1 MEVKM
6 TPVAL
11 SDIPGF
17 TKDKSH
23 DTWAKEA
30 IEEFVKSG
38 NDAVLLDIPEFG
50 VKTQTVVNCL
60 RMYAN
65 TNGVKV
71 RNSTRK
77 KPRGGKDTYLDTY
90 LIRKEALDAQR

>member
-11 SDIPGF
+11 SEVPGF

-23 DTWAKEA
+23 DAWAKKA
-30 IEEFVKSG
+30 IDEFLESG
-38 NDAVLLDIPEFG
+38 SDAVLLEIPEFG

-65 TNGVKV
+65 TKGVKV
-71 RNSTRK
+71 RNATRK
-77 KPRGGKDTYLDTY
+77 KPKFCQDTY

>member
-6 TPVAL
+6 TPVSL
-11 SDIPGF
+11 DEIPGM
-17 TKDKSH
+17 TKDKAH
-23 DTWAKEA
+23 DTWAKKA
-30 IEEFVKSG
+30 IEEFVDSG

-60 RMYAN
+60 RIYGN
-65 TNGVKV
+65 TRGVKV

-77 KPRGGKDTYLDTY
+77 KPKVGQDTY
-90 LIRKEALDAQR
+90 LIRKGALDAQR

>member
-11 SDIPGF
+11 SEVPGF

-23 DTWAKEA
+23 DAWAKKA
-30 IEEFVKSG
+30 IEEFLESG
-38 NDAVLLDIPEFG
+38 CDAVLLEIPKFD
-50 VKTQTVVNCL
+50 VKSQTVVSCL

-65 TNGVKV
+65 TKGVKV

-77 KPRGGKDTYLDTY
+77 KPRVGQDTY